1 MIFEEK
7 NMIHYRKEGDQ
18 MSSTIMIMED
28 DENINNLLKMHLVK
42 EGYQVIQAFDG
53 KQAMD
58 LYNENID
65 LAILDVMV
73 PVHNGFEV
81 LNLIRS
87 KSEIP
92 IIFLTAKDEDA
103 DKVLALG
110 LGADD
115 YVTKPFSVIEV
126 ISRVKAHLR
135 RYLKY
140 SGKQGS
146 ISDNVILNGK
156 IKLEKSTMRVFNDEK
171 EISLSSK
178 EYKILLFF
186 MENLGHVFTKRQL
199 YENVWE
205 DEYYGDDNTIMV
217 HISRLREKL
226 ENDSRE
232 PEMIKT
238 VKGLGYRMEK
248 I

>member
-1 MIFEEK
+1 
-7 NMIHYRKEGDQ
+7 
-18 MSSTIMIMED
+18 MSIKIMLMED
-28 DENINNLLKMHLVK
+28 DEGINNLLRMHLVK
-42 EGYQVIQAFDG
+42 EGYDVVQAFNG
-53 KQAMD
+53 KQAVN
-58 LYNENID
+58 LYDESFD

-73 PVHNGFEV
+73 PHINGFEV
-81 LNLIRS
+81 LNHIRE

-140 SGKQGS
+140 SGKQNS
-146 ISDNVILNGK
+146 VSENILQNGK
-156 IKLEKSTMRVFNDEK
+156 IKLEKSTMRVFKDEQ
-171 EISLSSK
+171 EVSLSSK
-178 EYKILLFF
+178 EYKILQFF
-186 MENLGHVFTKRQL
+186 MENTGHVFTKRQL

-217 HISRLREKL
+217 HISRLRDKL
-226 ENDSRE
+226 EDDPRE
-232 PEMIKT
+232 PVMIKT
-238 VKGLGYRMEK
+238 VKGLGYRMER

>member
-1 MIFEEK
+1 M
-7 NMIHYRKEGDQ
+7 NT
-18 MSSTIMIMED
+18 TILLMED

-42 EGYQVIQAFDG
+42 EGYKVIQAFDG
-53 KQAMD
+53 NEAVS
-58 LYNENID
+58 LYNDDVD

-73 PVHNGFEV
+73 PHLNGFEV
-81 LNLIRS
+81 LNHIRE

-92 IIFLTAKDEDA
+92 IIFLTAKDDDA

-140 SGKQGS
+140 SGKQAN
-146 ISDNVILNGK
+146 ISEDILSNGN
-156 IKLEKSTMRVFNDEK
+156 IRLEKSTMKVFKSNDE
-171 EISLSSK
+171 ITLSSK
-178 EYKILLFF
+178 EYKILQFF
-186 MENLGHVFTKRQL
+186 MENAGHVFTKRQL
-199 YENVWE
+199 YEHVWE

-217 HISRLREKL
+217 HISRLRDKL
-226 ENDSRE
+226 EDDPRD
-232 PEMIKT
+232 PKMIKT

-248 I
+248 L

>member
-1 MIFEEK
+1 
-7 NMIHYRKEGDQ
+7 
-18 MSSTIMIMED
+18 MSVKIMLMED
-28 DENINNLLKMHLVK
+28 DESISNLLKMHLVK
-42 EGYQVIQAFDG
+42 EGYEVVQAFDG
-53 KQAMD
+53 KQAVK
-58 LYNENID
+58 LYDETVD

-73 PVHNGFEV
+73 PHLNGFEV
-81 LNLIRS
+81 LNHIRE

-140 SGKQGS
+140 SGKQS
-146 ISDNVILNGK
+146 NISEGVLANGK
-156 IKLEKSTMRVFNDEK
+156 IKLEKATMRVFKDDQ

-178 EYKILLFF
+178 EYKILQFF
-186 MENLGHVFTKRQL
+186 MENTGHVFTKRQL

-217 HISRLREKL
+217 HISRLRDKL
-226 ENDSRE
+226 EDDPRE
-232 PEMIKT
+232 PSMIKT

-248 I
+248 L

>member
-1 MIFEEK
+1 
-7 NMIHYRKEGDQ
+7 
-18 MSSTIMIMED
+18 MSIKIMLMED
-28 DENINNLLKMHLVK
+28 DEGINNLLRMHLVK
-42 EGYQVIQAFDG
+42 EGYDVVQAFDG
-53 KQAMD
+53 KQAVN
-58 LYNENID
+58 LYDESFD

-73 PVHNGFEV
+73 PHINGFEV
-81 LNLIRS
+81 LNHIRE

-140 SGKQGS
+140 SGKQNS
-146 ISDNVILNGK
+146 VSENILQNGK
-156 IKLEKSTMRVFNDEK
+156 IKLEKSTMRVFKDEQ
-171 EISLSSK
+171 EVSLSSK
-178 EYKILLFF
+178 EYKILQFF
-186 MENLGHVFTKRQL
+186 MENTGHVFTKRQL

-217 HISRLREKL
+217 HISRLRDKL
-226 ENDSRE
+226 EDDPRE
-232 PEMIKT
+232 PVMIKT
-238 VKGLGYRMEK
+238 VKGLGYRMER